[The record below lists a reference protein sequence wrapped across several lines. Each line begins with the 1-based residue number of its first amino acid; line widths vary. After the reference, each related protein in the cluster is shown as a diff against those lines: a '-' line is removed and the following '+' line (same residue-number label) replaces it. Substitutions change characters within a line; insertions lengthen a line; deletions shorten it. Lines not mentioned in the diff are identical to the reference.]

1 MNRTM
6 AFFAAA
12 VVLQLVILAA
22 VPSRQ
27 IVTHKTGVTVILKT
41 APIDPYSVM
50 SGYYVTLTYEISRL
64 SDAMRSRLIENKDC
78 YVVLEQD
85 PNEPYGFWNAVSASM
100 DFPKTLV
107 PGQVVI
113 KGRYEGWTITYGIE
127 RYYIPEEKRQT
138 LEQAIRKNR
147 DATRIEVKVDTKG
160 NAVLSRLLVG
170 NEVYD
175 Y

>member
-1 MNRTM
+1 MNRAM
-6 AFFAAA
+6 ALFGAA
-12 VVLQLVILAA
+12 VLLQLVILAA
-22 VPSRQ
+22 VPYSKMHTR
-27 IVTHKTGVTVILKT
+27 KTGVTVILKT

-85 PNEPYGFWNAVSASM
+85 PNDPYGFWNAVSVSM
-100 DFPKTLV
+100 SFPATLA

-113 KGRYEGWTITYGIE
+113 KGRYEGWTVTYGIE
-127 RYYIPEEKRQT
+127 RYYIPEDKRQT

-147 DATRIEVKVDTKG
+147 DATRIEVKVDAKG
-160 NAVLSRLLVG
+160 NAALSRLLIG